1 MISITEEAKQ
11 YLDSMI
17 GFGLHGR
24 YARVS
29 VESGGCSGYQYSW
42 DLVDDAANGTLVE
55 DILVIDNSADSF
67 IEGCEI
73 DMVEGFAGSSLVVK
87 NPKAFAQCGCG
98 ESFGI

>member
-1 MISITEEAKQ
+1 MDWAC
-11 YLDSMI
+11 D
-17 GFGLHGR
+17 GR

-73 DMVEGFAGSSLVVK
+73 HMVEGFAGSSLVVK

-98 ESFGI
+98 ESFAV